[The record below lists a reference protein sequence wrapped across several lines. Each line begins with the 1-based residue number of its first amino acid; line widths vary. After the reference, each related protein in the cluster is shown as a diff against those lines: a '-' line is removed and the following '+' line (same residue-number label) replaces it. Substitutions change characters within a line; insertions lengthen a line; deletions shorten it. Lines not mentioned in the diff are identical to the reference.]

1 MKKNYT
7 FLAAICL
14 ATAFTVGCSKS
25 DDSTSSTQTQT
36 QTGGGQ
42 TGGGQQQSQNAV
54 TTDFLQGTWKVEDVA
69 INNVK
74 LSTSTEAAHQALLK
88 CYKLGNF
95 SFSKTE
101 VSIWADRGEE
111 CNPTAPKKSAYTLQG
126 DNLTIGDLKTKV
138 SKEGD
143 FLVLTTTEAGK
154 TTKEYFKRINTT
166 YTPVASSEKQAVAK
180 VTITGT
186 QVAGSKV
193 LFYDQDPRPGGITNK
208 GIKEI
213 TNGKV
218 DFDVKEYIGKK
229 LYFVVMDPRTNR
241 FLSELVEHTITEG
254 DNAIS
259 IALRAIQPTGAKIT
273 VTKDGSPL
281 QNQDVYFATGVQLI
295 NFNGWKATQGILSY
309 SKSSALTALQG
320 ATKVTTD
327 AQGLANASISA
338 GSYKVVVL
346 LDNDYKELDLTVVD
360 EQVKEATISFTT
372 VIQKVDVTFSV
383 TDIDNRLWD
392 DVEITVSGQTKRTS
406 DGRAT
411 FQLDANRNYSYT
423 TKTPCGET
431 KTGRFIT
438 TTDARFVFVDYEVSS
453 KGTIIVQNR
462 SNGNNPYTVKV
473 NGIER
478 TVRGGADLE
487 VKVPLNQ
494 EIQVSWKQISGYAIY
509 PTTGQRNVTTSCSE
523 KVATVTF
530 H

>member
-1 MKKNYT
+1 M
-7 FLAAICL
+7 AAICL

-25 DDSTSSTQTQT
+25 DDSTPSTQTQT

-42 TGGGQQQSQNAV
+42 TGGEQQQQNTV

-69 INNVK
+69 VNNVK
-74 LSTSTEAAHQALLK
+74 WSTSTEAAVQATLK
-88 CYKLGNF
+88 CYKLVNF

-101 VSIWADRGEE
+101 ASIWADRDEE
-111 CNPTAPKKSAYTLQG
+111 CSPTAPKKSAYTLQG

-143 FLVLTTTEAGK
+143 FLVFTTTKEGK
-154 TTKEYFKRINTT
+154 TTKEYLKRINTT

-213 TNGKV
+213 TNGKA

-281 QNQDVYFATGVQLI
+281 QNQDVYFVTGVQLV
-295 NFNGWKATQGILSY
+295 NFNAWKATIGRLSY
-309 SKSSALTALQG
+309 RKDLALTALQG

-383 TDIDNRLWD
+383 TDEDNRLWD

-438 TTDARFVFVDYEVSS
+438 TDTRIVFVEYEVSS
-453 KGTIIVQNR
+453 KGTIIVKNR

-509 PTTGQRNVTTSCSE
+509 PTTGERNVTTSCSA

-530 H
+530 N

>member
-1 MKKNYT
+1 M
-7 FLAAICL
+7 AAICL

-25 DDSTSSTQTQT
+25 DDSTPSTQTQT

-42 TGGGQQQSQNAV
+42 TGGEQQQQNTV
-54 TTDFLQGTWKVEDVA
+54 TTDFLQGTWKVEEA
-69 INNVK
+69 EEEGVK
-74 LSTSTEAAHQALLK
+74 YSTSTETAIQREWNAFKSTAFVFTNSELSIVEKYYDEPTRTLVNRTTK
-88 CYKLGNF
+88 F
-95 SFSKTE
+95 S
-101 VSIWADRGEE
+101 
-111 CNPTAPKKSAYTLQG
+111 YTLDKGKMQLSG
-126 DNLTIGDLKTKV
+126 TDNSAIERVVTR
-138 SKEGD
+138 EGD
-143 FLVLTTTEAGK
+143 KFIMKITNGGK
-154 TTKEYFKRINTT
+154 TTKLTLVKG
-166 YTPVASSEKQAVAK
+166 TPNEAVQKQAVAK

-273 VTKDGSPL
+273 VTKDGNPL

-309 SKSSALTALQG
+309 SKSLALTALEG

-327 AQGLANASISA
+327 AQGVANASISA
-338 GSYKVVVL
+338 GFYKVVVL

-383 TDIDNRLWD
+383 TDKDNRLWD

-423 TKTPCGET
+423 TKTPCRET
-431 KTGRFIT
+431 KTGRFT
-438 TTDARFVFVDYEVSS
+438 TTDARTVFVNYEVSS

-487 VKVPLNQ
+487 VRVPLNQ
-494 EIQVSWKQISGYAIY
+494 EIQVSWKQISGYVFS
-509 PTTGQRNVTTSCSE
+509 PTTGERNVTTSCSE

-530 H
+530 R